1 METLE
6 EESRARFMLPIWHI
20 YHSTDLGQARQCE
33 SEVVPR
39 RRNPIELGTLIG
51 SQYSNHVVLGK
62 VDGRL

>member
-1 METLE
+1 
-6 EESRARFMLPIWHI
+6 MLPIWHI